1 MGARAC
7 EKEREDTMKTCN
19 AIAILG
25 LTALVPACSSMPD
38 TGRMNAPFEVL
49 PQSKQQQLQ
58 NQRAAMDKA
67 AAARL
72 LDLGRDGG
80 GAANSEGY

>member
-1 MGARAC
+1 
-7 EKEREDTMKTCN
+7 
-19 AIAILG
+19 
-25 LTALVPACSSMPD
+25 MPD